1 MTAKLK
7 KYFPMIREKEEV
19 LAEICKDS
27 TLHTKFKSWTP
38 EQQEEFLNLCT
49 GVKGLK
55 LLYDG
60 FFKEIMNPEYV
71 PKRLDDFLSHML
83 CQKVNF
89 NFLIFLI
96 FALYKKYQVYSL
108 LL

>member
-1 MTAKLK
+1 MASKLK
-7 KYFPMIREKEEV
+7 KYFPVIREREEV
-19 LAEICKDS
+19 LDEIRKNRV
-27 TLHTKFKSWTP
+27 LWEKFGQWTE

-71 PKRLDDFLSHML
+71 PGRL
-83 CQKVNF
+83 N
-89 NFLIFLI
+89 
-96 FALYKKYQVYSL
+96 
-108 LL
+108 